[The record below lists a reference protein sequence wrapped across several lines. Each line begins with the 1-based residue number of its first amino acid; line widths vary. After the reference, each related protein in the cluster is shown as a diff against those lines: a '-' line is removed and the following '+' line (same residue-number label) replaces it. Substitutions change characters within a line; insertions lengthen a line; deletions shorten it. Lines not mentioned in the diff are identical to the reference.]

1 MQSEK
6 KEAVPGYETSL
17 VILVPDAEPVVS
29 PFRQK
34 YDPSAP
40 QGMPAHITINY
51 PFQADIPSYPELYA
65 KLDALFSKY
74 PPIQFS
80 LVSINQFPGVLYL
93 EPAPVYPFI
102 DLIQSVATEF
112 PESPPYKGEFS
123 EAIPHLTVAQSDI
136 GDEFKKIKS
145 RFIEASIGDLPVQ
158 IKAKKISLMNNKSGI
173 WKLRKQFP
181 LNEQL
186 ASTVTIT

>member
-34 YDPSAP
+34 YDPSAS

-123 EAIPHLTVAQSDI
+123 EAIPHLTVAQSD
-136 GDEFKKIKS
+136 DQAEFQKIKS
-145 RFIEASIGDLPVQ
+145 DFMEFSRRHLPIEITAEGV
-158 IKAKKISLMNNKSGI
+158 SLMNNRIGAWSVQKN
-173 WKLRKQFP
+173 FP
-181 LNEQL
+181 L
-186 ASTVTIT
+186 TG

>member
-6 KEAVPGYETSL
+6 KEAGLVYESSL

-29 PFRQK
+29 PFRKK
-34 YDPSAP
+34 YDPSAS

-51 PFQADIPSYPELYA
+51 PFQTDIPSRPELYA

-80 LVSINQFPGVLYL
+80 LVRINQFPGVLYL
-93 EPAPVYPFI
+93 EPVPVYSFV
-102 DLIQSVATEF
+102 DLIQAVATEF

-123 EAIPHLTVAQSDI
+123 AAIPHLTVAQSD
-136 GDEFKKIKS
+136 DQSEFQKIKS
-145 RFIEASIGDLPVQ
+145 GFVEFSRRHLPIETIAEGV
-158 IKAKKISLMNNKSGI
+158 SLMNNRIGTWSVQK
-173 WKLRKQFP
+173 KFP
-181 LNEQL
+181 LSGLEANPE
-186 ASTVTIT
+186 

>member
-6 KEAVPGYETSL
+6 KEADPGYETSL

-34 YDPSAP
+34 YDPSAS

-51 PFQADIPSYPELYA
+51 PFRADIPSRPELYA

-80 LVSINQFPGVLYL
+80 LVRINQFPGVLFL
-93 EPAPVYPFI
+93 EPVPVYPFI
-102 DLIQSVATEF
+102 DLIQAVATEF
-112 PESPPYKGEFS
+112 PDSPPYKGEFS
-123 EAIPHLTVAQSDI
+123 AVIPHLTVAQSD
-136 GDEFKKIKS
+136 DKSEFKRIKS
-145 RFIEASIGDLPVQ
+145 EFMEFSRRHLPIEITAEG
-158 IKAKKISLMNNKSGI
+158 ASLMNNRSGT
-173 WKLRKQFP
+173 WSVQKKFP
-181 LNEQL
+181 L
-186 ASTVTIT
+186 TG